1 MKRLALLVAVACLCG
16 WGLPGGGRAQAGSIS
31 YTLTANASGTIDG
44 MLETNAPLTVTVTYD
59 PTKVQGM
66 AGNLQFVNNQS
77 VAVTFGKVSDSVT
90 TASLTSLNPVAEFLA
105 IDIPIDIPNGTP
117 TSELLVLFSGGFN
130 LALLRGP
137 PSGPLSGFAGTSG
150 TTYNTT
156 NGSISLNGAGTV
168 TYKLQSQGVAVP
180 EPASLTLLGVTAAGL
195 LGYGW
200 RRRRYAPVE

>member
-1 MKRLALLVAVACLCG
+1 MNRLAFLAAVACLCG
-16 WGLPGGGRAQAGSIS
+16 WGLADGGRAQAGSIS
-31 YTLTANASGTIDG
+31 YTLTTTASGTIDG
-44 MLETNAPLTVTVTYD
+44 TLETNAPLTLTVTYD

-66 AGNLQFVNNQS
+66 AGDLQFVNNQS

-90 TASLTSLNPVAEFLA
+90 KASQTFLNPLAESLA
-105 IDIPIDIPNGTP
+105 IDLPNGTL

-130 LALLRGP
+130 LAPLTGP

-168 TYKLQSQGVAVP
+168 TYTLQSQAVAVT
-180 EPASLTLLGVTAAGL
+180 EPASLTLAGIVAARL
-195 LGYGW
+195 LASPAGDGDN
-200 RRRRYAPVE
+200 APVE